1 MNFYPIIWKEML
13 LIRRKPWRFL
23 ASSMVMPL
31 LYLVTFGWGLGR
43 AMNAGSGRYLDFVL
57 PGILALSAMNNS
69 FGPVATSLNI
79 SKLYT
84 KTLEE
89 VLVSPVSPG
98 DIVLGR
104 TLTGLARGLFSALLL
119 MLVGLASGVHMHL
132 SVLFF
137 GVLVLTAFCFGAAGV
152 AAAMIAHTHE
162 DMANFNSFFIIPMSF
177 LAGTFFSPDKLPEP
191 FMSLILVYPLT
202 HASLVLRALAAGGTA
217 SIGSVLVLAAYTAV
231 FFFLAVRL
239 VKKREQGTW

>member
-1 MNFYPIIWKEML
+1 M
-13 LIRRKPWRFL
+13 LIRKKPWRFL

-43 AMNAGSGRYLDFVL
+43 GMNMGGGNYLEFVL

-69 FGPVATSLNI
+69 FGPVSTSMNI

-89 VLVSPVSPG
+89 VLVSPVSPR

-104 TLTGLARGLFSALLL
+104 ALTGLARGMFSAFML
-119 MLVGLASGVHMHL
+119 MLVGLVSGVHMHL
-132 SVLFF
+132 SLNFFTVLA
-137 GVLVLTAFCFGAAGV
+137 LTAFCFGAAGV
-152 AAAMIAHTHE
+152 AAAMLSRTHE

-177 LAGTFFSPDKLPEP
+177 LAGTFFSPDRLPEP
-191 FMSLILVYPLT
+191 FQSFILAYPLT
-202 HASLVLRALAAGGTA
+202 HASTLLRTLASGGNPQT
-217 SIGSVLVLAAYTAV
+217 GSVLVLFVYTV
-231 FFFLAVRL
+231 MFFYLAVRL
-239 VKKREQGTW
+239 VRKTG